1 MMQLL
6 LIVLYIIN
14 AVYVFTEIHRQDQE
28 ACKYEVELKQGLQ
41 EQGEVQP
48 SAVSS
53 PSTGPTIEEP
63 GPDLN
68 NMILGH
74 IRRLLSQPD

>member
-14 AVYVFTEIHRQDQE
+14 AVYVFTEVHRQDQE
-28 ACKYEVELKQGLQ
+28 ACKCEVELKQGLQ

-53 PSTGPTIEEP
+53 PSAGPTIEEP
-63 GPDLN
+63 GSDLN
-68 NMILGH
+68 SMILGH